1 MSNGWRGLGADPMGA
16 NRIGMLHPMLGDLS
30 FEYEARVEQVSDYG
44 FNVLPTPELER
55 IAAGSDLPAA
65 VAKDALWLRARA
77 GEAAR

>member
-1 MSNGWRGLGADPMGA
+1 MGA
-16 NRIGMLHPMLGDLS
+16 NRIGMERLMPLLHPMLGDLS

>member
-1 MSNGWRGLGADPMGA
+1 MGA

-65 VAKDALWLRARA
+65 VAKDALWLRARG